1 MTLRNNLLAVL
12 ALLAGNLLMS
22 CGSSKKNSVRTEEDE
37 TTQNFIQAPA
47 FNADSAYS
55 YISAQVGF
63 GPRVPNSSAHNACG
77 DYIAGQLERF
87 GAEVHNQYA
96 DVMAYDGTIL
106 KARNIIGAFSPESK
120 KRVLLCA
127 HWDSRPYAD
136 QDEEKHHHTP
146 IDGANDGASGVGVL
160 LEIARQI
167 QLQSPAV
174 GIDIIFF
181 DAEDYGIPDFYTG
194 PYKPDTWCLGAQ
206 YWGRIP
212 HVSEY
217 KARFGILLDMVGAKD
232 AVFYYERFSARTAE
246 NVMKKIWDMAAQLGY
261 GKYFIRQQGIE
272 VTDDHVYVN
281 MFRQIPCV
289 DIIHYDINGDTGFA
303 STWHTTD
310 DTIDHIDKA
319 TLQAV
324 GQTVMG
330 VIYNEK

>member
-1 MTLRNNLLAVL
+1 MISYKNLLVTLAFLSGSVL
-12 ALLAGNLLMS
+12 IS
-22 CGSSKKNSVRTEEDE
+22 CGSSKKNSSQTEEAASQ
-37 TTQNFIQAPA
+37 TIVPAPA

-55 YISAQVGF
+55 YIAAQVSF
-63 GPRVPNSSAHNACG
+63 GPRVPNSAAHKNCG
-77 DYIAGQLERF
+77 NYLAGQLEKF
-87 GAEVHNQYA
+87 GAKVYSQYA
-96 DVMAYDGTIL
+96 DLMAYDGTIL
-106 KARNIIGAFSPESK
+106 KARNIIGSYKPEMK

-136 QDEEKHHHTP
+136 QDEEKFHQTP

-167 QLQSPAV
+167 QMKAPAI
-174 GIDIIFF
+174 GIDIAFF
-181 DAEDYGIPDFYTG
+181 DAEDYGIPEFYRGT
-194 PYKPDTWCLGAQ
+194 YKSDTWCLGAQ

-212 HVSEY
+212 HVSDY

-232 AVFYYERFSARTAE
+232 ATFYYERFSARTA
-246 NVMKKIWDMAAQLGY
+246 NSPMKKIWKMAEQLGY
-261 GKYFIRQQGIE
+261 GRYFIKQEGGE

-281 MFRQIPCV
+281 QFRQIPCV
-289 DIIHYDINGDTGFA
+289 DIIHYDVQGDTGFNP
-303 STWHTTD
+303 TWHTTD
-310 DTIDHIDKA
+310 DTIEHIDKA